1 MNREPRYEDLDLTIP
16 AFIMKDSRLNGMQ
29 KPMFALYYKMAKA
42 QEYLTFYPLKNAQI
56 FDTRVDDICYNFQQL
71 LNNGYLIN
79 TNGAQVSPNS
89 TELVFKVN
97 PLKLVTTRPT
107 QPKTENQLF

>member
-1 MNREPRYEDLDLTIP
+1 MSINTRYEEMDLTIP
-16 AFIMKDSRLNGMQ
+16 HFIMKDSKLKGMQ
-29 KPMFALYYKMAKA
+29 KLMFALYYKMAKA
-42 QEYLTFYPLKNAQI
+42 QEYLTFYPLKTAQI
-56 FDTRVDDICYNFQQL
+56 FDTRVDDICYNFNQL
-71 LNNGYLIN
+71 LANGYLIN

-97 PLKLVTTRPT
+97 PLKLRAQRPA